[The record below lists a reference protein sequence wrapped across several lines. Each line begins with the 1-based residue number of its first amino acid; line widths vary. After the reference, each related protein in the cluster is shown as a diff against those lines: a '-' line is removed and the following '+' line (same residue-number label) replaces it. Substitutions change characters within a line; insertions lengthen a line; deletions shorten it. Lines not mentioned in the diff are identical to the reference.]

1 MIKISLHLEKNYKER
16 QIKTTAMIDHR
27 IILQLFVLQSEEK
40 KQGTHHKEGRAEFV
54 QDKAL
59 IFFSILSPNYYRK
72 LNALTGSQYLERLK
86 VLYPILGRSN

>member
-1 MIKISLHLEKNYKER
+1 
-16 QIKTTAMIDHR
+16 MIDHR

-40 KQGTHHKEGRAEFV
+40 KQGTHRKEGRAEFV

-59 IFFSILSPNYYRK
+59 IFFSIVSPNYYRK
-72 LNALTGSQYLERLK
+72 LNALTANQYLERLK

>member
-1 MIKISLHLEKNYKER
+1 
-16 QIKTTAMIDHR
+16 MIDHR

-40 KQGTHHKEGRAEFV
+40 KQGRQRKEGRAEFV
-54 QDKAL
+54 QDSAL

-72 LNALTGSQYLERLK
+72 LNALTANQYLERLK